1 MAKNRRGGERT
12 PKKPAFV
19 KAPGPG
25 ASSGQNRTDGGPAN
39 VKQPIRRLPNAGY
52 NENKAFVAGQQ
63 AVNGLPKTQPDAK
76 TIVQSAQ
83 KPQVFGPTELPNQVP
98 TAGSA
103 TGAGPGI
110 DRIALAADD
119 MDIFLDVLNERDPE
133 NILIKQLI
141 NTRNKEINR

>member
-25 ASSGQNRTDGGPAN
+25 AKAGQNRTDGGPAD
-39 VKQPIRRLPNAGY
+39 KQAIRRLPNADYGA
-52 NENKAFVAGQQ
+52 NKAFVSGQQ
-63 AVNGLPKTQPDAK
+63 NVGGLPMATPSPQQ
-76 TIVQSAQ
+76 IVKSAQ
-83 KPQVFGPTELPNQVP
+83 KPKVFGPTELPNQVP

-133 NILIKQLI
+133 NLLIKQLI

>member
-1 MAKNRRGGERT
+1 MSKNRRGGYRQ
-12 PKKPAFV
+12 PAKPAPV
-19 KAPGPG
+19 GATGPG
-25 ASSGQNRTDGGPAN
+25 AGKGKNRTDGGPAN

-52 NENKAFVAGQQ
+52 NENKAFVAAQQ

-76 TIVQSAQ
+76 TIVKSAQ

-119 MDIFLDVLNERDPE
+119 IDIFLDVLDERDPE
-133 NILIKQLI
+133 NLLIKQLI